1 MLHCPAE
8 NLVFLHVPKNAG
20 KSVRHA
26 LSRHAALS
34 WSFLASD
41 LGVNEARA
49 ERAMDE
55 EVEVH
60 GLGIVKPAHLPLPI
74 IAGHFPQTWATIRSA
89 RSFILTRPPRDRFFS
104 ALMPRLG
111 EFADMRSIRAD
122 DSRVRQEAEH
132 VCAWLDGRDDFA
144 DVEYIHFS
152 RQVDY
157 ADHGGER
164 IVSALF
170 PLEHIGS
177 AAHWLA
183 IETGLH
189 LEFAH
194 DHVRREPRKWA
205 GALQPAAR
213 MVGRRVLP
221 LALKKAIY
229 PLWRNSGIFADAAG
243 RYDSIDLGPD
253 VERFISDYYAADVRL
268 HAEAV
273 AFAERLEIRSV
284 A

>member
-8 NLVFLHVPKNAG
+8 NLVFVHVPKNAG

-34 WSFLASD
+34 WSFLARD
-41 LGVNEARA
+41 LGVSEARA

-55 EVEVH
+55 EVDVP
-60 GLGIVKPAHLPLPI
+60 GLGRVKPAHLPLPI
-74 IAGHFPQTWATIRSA
+74 MAMHFPQTWVTIRSA

-104 ALMPRLG
+104 ALLQRLG

-122 DSRVRQEAEH
+122 DPRVRQEAER
-132 VCAWLDGRDDFA
+132 VCAWLEGRGVFA

-157 ADHGGER
+157 ADRAGKR

-170 PLEHIGS
+170 PLDRIGS
-177 AAHWLA
+177 AAQWLSN
-183 IETGLH
+183 ETGLH

-194 DHVRREPRKWA
+194 DHARREPRKWA

-213 MVGRRVLP
+213 LVGRRVLP
-221 LALKKAIY
+221 LAVKKAIY
-229 PLWRNSGIFADAAG
+229 PLWMNSGLFADAAG
-243 RYDSIDLGPD
+243 RYEAIDLGPD
-253 VERFISDYYAADVRL
+253 VERFISDYYAADARL

-273 AFAERLEIRSV
+273 TFAERQDLGAV